1 MKHIS
6 VLLQESISSLNLKEN
21 SIVVDAT
28 LGYGGHS
35 SNILERVNK
44 GYLFAFDQDSE
55 AIRYSTDRLNKIGTN
70 FTIIKSN
77 FVNMK
82 EELNKRDINKVDAV
96 LFDLGVSSPQL
107 DDESRGFS
115 FHNDARL
122 DMRMDREQK
131 LSAYEVVNEYSEQD
145 LSRIFYKYGEDKF
158 SKSIARKIVEYRKNK
173 PIETTLEL
181 VEVIKS
187 GVPMKYRI
195 NKHPARQIFQ
205 AIRIEVNHELD
216 VIEPALSQALEL
228 LRVGGRVA
236 VITFHS
242 LEDRL
247 VKNYFKEKTKVD
259 DKVKG
264 MPNIPDTV
272 KKELQSLPVIPD
284 EYLPD
289 FKLVVNKAII
299 PSEEEIENN
308 PRARS
313 SKLRVIE
320 RIK

>member
-70 FTIIKSN
+70 FTIIKNN

-228 LRVGGRVA
+228 LKVGGRVA

-264 MPNIPDTV
+264 MPN
-272 KKELQSLPVIPD
+272 IPD